1 MEASLWGFGTAIG
14 ELPPYFVSLAAS
26 KAGGKSE
33 ELEEELEDLNQG
45 IMGKLKSM
53 LFNALK
59 KRAFIVVL
67 LCASIPN
74 PLFDLAGLT
83 CGHFQVP
90 FMTFFGA
97 TFIGK
102 ALIKVSIQVSF
113 DT

>member
-1 MEASLWGFGTAIG
+1 MGEPTIGVFDIFFAVILEASLWGLGTAIG

-33 ELEEELEDLNQG
+33 ELEEELEG
-45 IMGKLKSM
+45 IDSSFIGKAKSL

-59 KRAFIVVL
+59 KKAFIVVL

-83 CGHFQVP
+83 CGHF
-90 FMTFFGA
+90 
-97 TFIGK
+97 
-102 ALIKVSIQVSF
+102 
-113 DT
+113 